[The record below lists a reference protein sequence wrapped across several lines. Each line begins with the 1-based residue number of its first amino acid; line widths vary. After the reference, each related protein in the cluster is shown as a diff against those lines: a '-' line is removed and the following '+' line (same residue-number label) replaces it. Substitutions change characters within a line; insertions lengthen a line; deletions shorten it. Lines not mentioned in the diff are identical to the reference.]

1 VTAIDVGTA
10 TVTVAL
16 AVPFFPCQVAVID
29 VTETSLRHETG
40 LSCAERHARSTPR
53 CAFRYVRRRAVGVNA
68 QRRQLLLLS
77 ACDRKFEG
85 VTETEL
91 RVAAVT
97 VRVALAE
104 MDPEVTVMV
113 VEPMFA
119 AVNRLPTLV
128 ATDELL
134 AAQTGAVSAGVDIP
148 SE

>member
-1 VTAIDVGTA
+1 MPSAVSCCCCPLAI
-10 TVTVAL
+10 
-16 AVPFFPCQVAVID
+16 
-29 VTETSLRHETG
+29 E
-40 LSCAERHARSTPR
+40 
-53 CAFRYVRRRAVGVNA
+53 
-68 QRRQLLLLS
+68 
-77 ACDRKFEG
+77 KFEG